1 MSAKE
6 LRFHAHARRQ
16 IGIGLD
22 TLANAVKVTL
32 GPRGRNVLLEQ
43 AWGAPLI
50 TKDGVTVAKE
60 IELENRFANLGAQMV
75 KEVAAKTAELAGDG
89 TTTAT
94 VLAQAIYVEGAKLV
108 AAGSN
113 PMDLKR
119 GIDLAV
125 ATAVAELARQA
136 APTRGRDEIAQV
148 GSISANGDE
157 VIGNLIAEA
166 MEKVG
171 KEGVIT
177 VEESRSTETTLEVVE
192 GMQLDRGYLSTHFIT
207 DEVKLEAVLPEAYV
221 MVCGE
226 RISNTHDLLP
236 LLELVAKAGKPLLII
251 CEDLSGEALALL
263 VINKLRGVLQV
274 CAIKAPGFGD
284 RRRDQLL
291 DVAALTGARPIM
303 EELGIRLD
311 GLTLADLGHARSIV
325 VDREHTL
332 ILGGATDKAEL
343 EARVK
348 QLRGSLEDATL
359 SDYDRNILQARLA
372 KLVAG
377 VAVIKIGAATETEL
391 KEKKA
396 RVDDALH
403 ATRAAVEEGIV
414 PGGGVA
420 LLRTLPA
427 LERMALGGD
436 LQCGVNIVRR
446 ALEEPLRQMAE
457 NGGSEGAI
465 VIGKVREREGAFGFN
480 VATGIYEDLLAAGV
494 IDPVKVVR
502 VALQNAASVAAMMLT
517 TEALITLSGDSDS
530 SASSGMSGMGGMG
543 GMGM

>member
-303 EELGIRLD
+303 EELGIRLND
-311 GLTLADLGHARSIV
+311 LTLADLGHARSIV